1 MKAVICDATG
11 EPVRVGEQ
19 ETPEPGA
26 REVLIEVHACGLNY
40 VDALI
45 CRGGYQVQPKMPYTP
60 GSEFAG
66 TVVGVGPGVEGFS
79 PGNRVL
85 GRGGYV
91 SHAVRPAAALSKLPD
106 NMSIGQAATFIQ
118 SYSTLC
124 YAYERARLAEGETVL
139 VLGASG
145 GIGRAAMDLAKARG
159 ARVIAA
165 ASSEERLDA
174 CRAAGADG
182 AVNYASEDLKSRAR
196 ELSDGGVDLVVDPV
210 GGDVAESALRAL
222 GYLGRYLVIGF
233 AAGTIPKF
241 PINQVLLRN
250 RNVVGIDWGAWSGAH
265 PKEQGDILARLLAMM
280 EAGEISPPE
289 PSTYPFERAQDALDD
304 LYERRMIGKAVLI
317 P

>member
-1 MKAVICDATG
+1 MKAVICDAIG
-11 EPVRVGEQ
+11 EPVRVVEQ

-26 REVLIEVHACGLNY
+26 GEVLIEVQACGLNY

-91 SHAVRPAAALSKLPD
+91 SHAVRPVAALNKLPD
-106 NMSIGQAATFIQ
+106 NMSIDQAATFIQ

-145 GIGRAAMDLAKARG
+145 GIGRAAMDLAKAAG

-165 ASSEERLDA
+165 ASSEKRL
-174 CRAAGADG
+174 
-182 AVNYASEDLKSRAR
+182 E

-233 AAGTIPKF
+233 ASGTIPKF

-250 RNVVGIDWGAWSGAH
+250 RNMVGIDWGAWSGAH
-265 PKEQGDILARLLAMM
+265 PKEQGEILVRLLAMM
-280 EAGEISPPE
+280 EAGEISPQE

-304 LYERRMIGKAVLI
+304 LYERRMIGKAVLT

>member
-1 MKAVICDATG
+1 MRAVICDAIG
-11 EPVRVGEQ
+11 EPVQVVEQ
-19 ETPEPGA
+19 ETPRPAAG
-26 REVLIEVHACGLNY
+26 EVLIEVEACGLNY

-66 TVVGVGPGVEGFS
+66 TVLATGAGVEGFE

-91 SHAVRPAAALSKLPD
+91 SHAVRPAAALHELPN
-106 NMSIGQAATFIQ
+106 NMSIGQAATFMQ
-118 SYSTLC
+118 SYSTMS
-124 YAYERARLAEGETVL
+124 YAYERARLEALESVL
-139 VLGASG
+139 ILGASG
-145 GIGRAAMDLAKARG
+145 GIGRAALDLAKAKG

-165 ASSEERLDA
+165 ASSDERLEA
-174 CRAAGADG
+174 CRTAGAD
-182 AVNYASEDLKSRAR
+182 AAINYTSEDLKTRGR

-210 GGDVAESALRAL
+210 GGEVAETALRAM

-233 AAGTIPKF
+233 AAGSIPKF

-250 RNVVGIDWGAWSGAH
+250 RNMVGIDWGAWSGAH
-265 PKEQGDILARLLAMM
+265 PQEQNEIVVRLLAMIA
-280 EAGEISPPE
+280 AGEISPQE

-304 LYERRMIGKAVLI
+304 LFERRMIGKAVLT